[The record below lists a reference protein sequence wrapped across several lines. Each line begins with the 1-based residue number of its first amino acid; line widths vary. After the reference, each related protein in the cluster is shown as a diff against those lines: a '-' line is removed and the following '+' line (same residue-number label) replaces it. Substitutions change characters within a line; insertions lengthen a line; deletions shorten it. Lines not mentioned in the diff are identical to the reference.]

1 MREGGSLMA
10 ARGPDLECHLN
21 TMFACVQAV
30 PEDDDAVVNDPDVKS
45 IVRKSSSVI

>member
-1 MREGGSLMA
+1 MT

-30 PEDDDAVVNDPDVKS
+30 PEDDAAVVNDPDVKS
-45 IVRKSSSVI
+45 IVLKSSSVI